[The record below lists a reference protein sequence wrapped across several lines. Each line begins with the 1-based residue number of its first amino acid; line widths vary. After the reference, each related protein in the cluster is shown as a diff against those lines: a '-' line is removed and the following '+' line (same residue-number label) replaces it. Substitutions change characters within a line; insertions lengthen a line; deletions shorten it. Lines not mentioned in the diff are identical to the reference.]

1 MRTIIQAEH
10 ITKSYGDLVLFENLS
25 LLLNEQH
32 RVALVAKNG
41 TGKTS
46 LLNVLAGTDTPDS
59 GNILIHPDIKIGFLE
74 QNPVLDDNNTVI
86 NEVFQSSDDVMKAIR
101 SYEEVLKYGPEEK
114 LTKVLAKM
122 DLLEAWDYESR
133 VKQILTRLNIDNYHQ
148 PIRELSGGQRKRVAL
163 ANLLISDP
171 DCLLLDEPTNH
182 LDLES
187 IEWLED
193 YLLNSGKTILMV
205 THDRYFLDRVCSDI
219 LEIDNK
225 NIYSY
230 AGNYTY
236 FLEKREQRMAEEM
249 ASVEKAKNLL
259 RKEQDWMNRMP
270 QARSSKAKYRIDAF
284 YDLKEQASKKRSDKE
299 IELNTG
305 VQRLGKKILEVR
317 NLSVSFDGVTYIDNF
332 SYNFNRFEKVG
343 IIGKN
348 GCGKSTLLDAIT
360 GKLLPGSGNIEY
372 GETIALGYYRQA
384 GIQFNENQRV
394 IEAVN
399 EIAETISLADG
410 KIVTASQF
418 LNHFLFT
425 PDSQYRYISKLSGGE
440 KRRLYLCT
448 VLMKSPNFLILDEPT
463 NDLDIMTLHILEDY
477 LADFPGCVIVV
488 SHDRFFMD
496 SIVDHLFVFQDKGT
510 IKDFPGNYSVYREKE
525 NKINKTAL
533 SENKIKKQKD
543 ATAATEKN
551 KKPGYKEKREF
562 EQLGKE
568 IEALEKEKAALEASL
583 YSGTLASDELLE
595 KSKKL
600 GTLLKSL
607 EEKSDRWL
615 QLSEI
620 M

>member
-1 MRTIIQAEH
+1 MRTIIQVEN

-25 LLLNEQH
+25 LMLNEHH

-46 LLNVLAGTDTPDS
+46 LLNILAGKDVPDS
-59 GNILIHPDIKIGFLE
+59 GNVLIHPGIKTGFLE
-74 QNPVLDDNNTVI
+74 QNPVLDDNNTVM
-86 NEVFQSSDDVMKAIR
+86 NEVFRSSDEIVKTIR

-114 LTKVLAKM
+114 LAKVLTKM
-122 DLLEAWDYESR
+122 DQLEAWDYESR
-133 VKQILTRLNIDNYHQ
+133 VKQILTRLNIENYHQ
-148 PIRELSGGQRKRVAL
+148 PVRELSGGQKKRVAL

-193 YLLNSGKTILMV
+193 YLLNPGKTILMV

-225 NIYSY
+225 TIYNY
-230 AGNYTY
+230 AGNYSY
-236 FLEKREQRMAEEM
+236 FLEKREQRLAED
-249 ASVEKAKNLL
+249 AATVEKATNLL
-259 RKEQDWMNRMP
+259 RKEQDWINRMP
-270 QARSSKAKYRIDAF
+270 KARGSKAKYRIDAF
-284 YDLKEQASKKRSDKE
+284 HNLKEKASNKRNEKDIE
-299 IELNTG
+299 INTG
-305 VQRLGKKILEVR
+305 TSRLGKKIIEVR
-317 NLSVSFDGVTYIDNF
+317 NLSVNYDDTTYINNF
-332 SYNFNRFEKVG
+332 SYNFSRYDKVG

-360 GKLLPGSGNIEY
+360 GKLVPDSGNIDY
-372 GETIALGYYRQA
+372 GETVVIGYYRQA
-384 GIQFNENQRV
+384 GIQFNEDQRV
-394 IEAVN
+394 IEAVT
-399 EIAETISLADG
+399 EIAETIKLADG
-410 KIVTASQF
+410 KVITASQF
-418 LNHFLFT
+418 LNHFLF
-425 PDSQYRYISKLSGGE
+425 PPESQYGYISKLSGGE

-477 LADFPGCVIVV
+477 LTNFPGCVIVV

-496 SIVDHLFVFQDKGT
+496 SIVDHLFVFQDGGT
-510 IKDFPGNYSVYREKE
+510 IKDFPGNYSVYREKQ
-525 NKINKTAL
+525 NKISKTAVP
-533 SENKIKKQKD
+533 ETKVKKQKEVV
-543 ATAATEKN
+543 EKIEKS

-562 EQLGKE
+562 ELLEKE
-568 IEALEKEKAALEASL
+568 IETLEEEKTGLEASL
-583 YSGTLASDELLE
+583 NSGTLTPDELLE

-600 GTLLKSL
+600 SELLKSL

>member
-59 GNILIHPDIKIGFLE
+59 GNILVHPDIKIGFLE

-332 SYNFNRFEKVG
+332 SYNFNRYEKVG

-360 GKLLPGSGNIEY
+360 GKLAPGSGNIEY
-372 GETIALGYYRQA
+372 GETIALGYYQQA

-543 ATAATEKN
+543 VTPTTEKN

-562 EQLGKE
+562 EQLGKD
-568 IEALEKEKAALEASL
+568 IEALEQEKAALEASL
-583 YSGTLASDELLE
+583 YSGTLASDELQE
-595 KSKKL
+595 KSEKL
-600 GTLLKSL
+600 GALLKSL

>member
-1 MRTIIQAEH
+1 MRTIIQVEN
-10 ITKSYGDLVLFENLS
+10 ITKSYGDLILFENLS
-25 LLLNEQH
+25 LMLNEHH

-46 LLNVLAGTDTPDS
+46 LLNILAGKDVPDS
-59 GNILIHPDIKIGFLE
+59 GNVLIHPGIKTGFLE
-74 QNPVLDDNNTVI
+74 QNPVLDDNNTVM
-86 NEVFQSSDDVMKAIR
+86 NEVFRSSDEIVKTIR

-114 LTKVLAKM
+114 LAKVLTKM
-122 DLLEAWDYESR
+122 DQLEAWDYESR
-133 VKQILTRLNIDNYHQ
+133 VKQILTRLNIENYHQ
-148 PIRELSGGQRKRVAL
+148 PVRELSGGQKKRVAL

-193 YLLNSGKTILMV
+193 YLLNPGKTILMV

-225 NIYSY
+225 TIYNY
-230 AGNYTY
+230 AGNYSY
-236 FLEKREQRMAEEM
+236 FLEKREQRLAED
-249 ASVEKAKNLL
+249 AATVEKATNLL
-259 RKEQDWMNRMP
+259 RKEQDWINRMP
-270 QARSSKAKYRIDAF
+270 KARGSKAKYRIDAF
-284 YDLKEQASKKRSDKE
+284 HNLKEKASNKRNEKDIE
-299 IELNTG
+299 INTG
-305 VQRLGKKILEVR
+305 TSRLGKKIIEVR
-317 NLSVSFDGVTYIDNF
+317 NLSVNYDDTTYINNF
-332 SYNFNRFEKVG
+332 SYNFSRYDKVG

-360 GKLLPGSGNIEY
+360 GKLVPDSGNIDY
-372 GETIALGYYRQA
+372 GETVVIGYYRQA
-384 GIQFNENQRV
+384 GIQFNEDQRV
-394 IEAVN
+394 IEAVT
-399 EIAETISLADG
+399 EIAETIKLADG
-410 KIVTASQF
+410 KVITASQF
-418 LNHFLFT
+418 LNHFLF
-425 PDSQYRYISKLSGGE
+425 PPESQYGYISKLSGGE

-477 LADFPGCVIVV
+477 LTNFPGCVIVV

-496 SIVDHLFVFQDKGT
+496 SIVDHLFVFQDGGT
-510 IKDFPGNYSVYREKE
+510 IKDFPGNYSVYREKQ
-525 NKINKTAL
+525 NKISKTAVP
-533 SENKIKKQKD
+533 ETKVKKQKEVV
-543 ATAATEKN
+543 EKIEKS

-562 EQLGKE
+562 ELLEKE
-568 IEALEKEKAALEASL
+568 IETLEEEKTGLEASL
-583 YSGTLASDELLE
+583 NSGTLTPDELLE

-600 GTLLKSL
+600 SELLKSL